1 MAKATKQQRRE
12 QARAERERIERAR
25 QRRARVRKGSI
36 IAVAVALVAV
46 VAFVLLRPSPP
57 PSADNGVLEGPA
69 PWPANQAGL
78 AQRLDAAGL
87 PTMTAMEQL
96 AYHIHAHLDI
106 SVDGAPVTVP
116 AQIGISDIGIAV
128 LHTHDPTGII
138 HIEAPAPRDYT
149 LGEFFDVWG
158 VRLTS
163 SCIGGYCASG
173 SSELRTYVNGKRVD
187 GDPRAVVLNAH
198 DEIVLAFGTTGQL
211 PTPIP
216 SSFDFP
222 PGL

>member
-1 MAKATKQQRRE
+1 MGKATKQQRRE
-12 QARAERERIERAR
+12 EARAERERIERAR
-25 QRRARVRKGSI
+25 QRRARARTGSI
-36 IAVAVALVAV
+36 VAVAVALVAV
-46 VAFVLLRPSPP
+46 IAFVLLRPSPP
-57 PSADNGVLEGPA
+57 VDGGVLDGPA

-78 AQRLDAAGL
+78 AQRLETAGL

-96 AYHIHAHLDI
+96 TYHIHAHLDI

-138 HIEAPAPRDYT
+138 HIEAPAPRAYT

-158 VRLTS
+158 VRLDA
-163 SCIGGYCASG
+163 SCIDGYCANG
-173 SSELRTYVNGKRVD
+173 SSELRVYVNGKQVD

-198 DEIVLAFGTTGQL
+198 DEIVLAFGTKGQL
-211 PTPIP
+211 TAPIP